1 MTAKKT
7 APQEPLLEMD
17 FNHVM
22 AENLPPDIGLTWSEI
37 EALGPALKQAHQSLM
52 QSRQD
57 GLLPFYDLPF
67 QTREL
72 RAVRRAADEIRRTAE
87 NLVVFGIGG
96 SALGTTALFQ
106 ALAPQGHNLL
116 DRTQRRFPR
125 LFVADNVDPESIAA
139 LLDFVDP
146 RRTVFNIISKS
157 GATTET
163 MSQFMIVYDRLRKSL
178 GRSSVRE
185 HLILTTDPEKGFLR
199 ALADR
204 EGYTVLDVPPQVG
217 GRYSVL
223 TAVGLLPLA
232 AVGINVSELLRG
244 AAAAA
249 ETCTRANFKQNPAYL
264 FAALAYALNTRRGR
278 SILVMMPYSSALSG
292 LADWFCQLWAESLG
306 KLKSTDGRV
315 VRAGQTPV
323 RAVGATDQHSQLQL
337 YMEGP
342 QDKAIVFLKPKTY
355 RSDLRIPPVFKEYD
369 QVNYLGGHSLGELM
383 DMEQASTAKAV
394 ARAGQPNL
402 TLTLPRI
409 MPATMG
415 YLLYMLETATV
426 ASGHLYQVNALDQ
439 PGVELSKNY
448 AYGLMGRPGYK
459 NYMDEF
465 KAGPRSKKKYIL

>member
-7 APQEPLLEMD
+7 TPQESLLELD

-22 AENLPPDIGLTWSEI
+22 AENLPPEIGLAFSEI
-37 EALGPALKQAHQSLM
+37 EALGPPMKQAHQALM
-52 QSRQD
+52 KAREE

-72 RAVRRAADEIRRTAE
+72 RAVRRVAEEVRRKAE

-96 SALGTTALFQ
+96 SALGTQALFQ
-106 ALAPQGHNLL
+106 ALTPSNHNLL
-116 DRTQRRFPR
+116 GSPPRRFPR
-125 LFVADNVDPESIAA
+125 LFVADNVDPESINT
-139 LLDFVDP
+139 LLSFVDP

-163 MSQFMIVYDRLRKSL
+163 MSQFMIVYDRLRRSL
-178 GRSSVRE
+178 GRSSVKE

-204 EGYTVLDVPPQVG
+204 EGYQALEVPPGVG

-232 AVGINVSELLRG
+232 VVGINVTELLKG

-249 ETCTRANFKQNPAYL
+249 VDCTRANFKRNPAYL
-264 FAALAYALNTRRGR
+264 FAALNYALNTRHGR
-278 SILVMMPYSSALSG
+278 SMLVMMPYSSALSG

-306 KLKSTDGRV
+306 KLNSTDGRT
-315 VRAGQTPV
+315 VRAGQTPI

-342 QDKAIVFLKPKTY
+342 QDKVIVFLKP
-355 RSDLRIPPVFKEYD
+355 RAFRVDVRVPAVFKDYD
-369 QVNYLGGHSLGELM
+369 QVNYLSGHSLGELM
-383 DMEQASTAKAV
+383 AMEQASTAKAV
-394 ARAGQPNL
+394 ARAGQPNM
-402 TLTLPRI
+402 TLTLPRLS
-409 MPATMG
+409 PAAMG

-426 ASGHLYQVNALDQ
+426 ASGHLYQINPLDQ
-439 PGVELSKNY
+439 PGVELSKHY
-448 AYGLMGRPGYK
+448 TYGLMGRPGYQK
-459 NYMDEF
+459 YMSEF
-465 KAGPRSKKKYIL
+465 KAGPRPKKKYIL

>member
-1 MTAKKT
+1 MTAKNT
-7 APQEPLLEMD
+7 APQEPLLEMN

-72 RAVRRAADEIRRTAE
+72 RAVRRAAEEVRRTAE

-139 LLDFVDP
+139 LLNFVDP

-199 ALADR
+199 DLADR

-355 RSDLRIPPVFKEYD
+355 RSDLRIPPVFKEYN

-409 MPATMG
+409 MPAAMG

>member
-1 MTAKKT
+1 MTATKI

-22 AENLPPDIGLTWSEI
+22 AENLPPEIGLTMPEI
-37 EALGPALKQAHQSLM
+37 EALGPALKQAHQALM
-52 QSRQD
+52 QARKD

-72 RAVRRAADEIRRTAE
+72 RSVRRAAEEIRRKAE

-96 SALGTTALFQ
+96 SALGTAALFQ
-106 ALAPQGHNLL
+106 ALAQQGHNLL
-116 DRTQRRFPR
+116 ESSQRRFPR

-178 GRSSVRE
+178 GRSSIRE

-199 ALADR
+199 ALAKR
-204 EGYTVLDVPPQVG
+204 EGYPVLEVPPQVG

-232 AVGINVSELLRG
+232 VAGINVSELLKG

-249 ETCTRANFKQNPAYL
+249 ETCTKANFKKNPAYL

-278 SILVMMPYSSALSG
+278 PILVMMPYSSALSS

-306 KLKSTDGRV
+306 KLKSTDGRT
-315 VRAGQTPV
+315 VRAGQTPI
-323 RAVGATDQHSQLQL
+323 RAVGVTDQHSQLQL

-342 QDKAIVFLKPKTY
+342 QDKVIVFLKPKTY
-355 RSDLRIPPVFKEYD
+355 RVDLRIPQVFKDYD
-369 QVNYLGGHSLGELM
+369 QVNYLSGHSLGELM
-383 DMEQASTAKAV
+383 AMEQASTARAV
-394 ARAGQPNL
+394 TRAGQPNM

-409 MPATMG
+409 TPAAMG
-415 YLLYMLETATV
+415 YFMYMLETATV

-448 AYGLMGRPGYK
+448 TYGLMGRPGYQ

-465 KAGPRSKKKYIL
+465 RAGPRPKKKYIL